1 MRHAY
6 TMHSCSVVHLCVNN
20 LCEQMYS
27 EYDPSFWHMSHQA
40 HQKAAEQRSSQK
52 KISSRSTEES
62 SAEPS
67 GGIVLPICPPPPQAH
82 DMFVPLRQNLL
93 RDEALLA
100 VLAAV
105 LKACVQ
111 RSSSSSSGSGSG
123 SAAVAVSETQL
134 ERAVLLLTL
143 SVHVYTSIKASASG
157 TASSESS
164 SAQDKL
170 RAYAANMRK
179 HSIVQLLNT
188 VKNSDWLSEDTARRG
203 NITWVINGL
212 EALTGQGTL
221 YMLYYYHR
229 HHYLIYYDNSANFK

>member
-1 MRHAY
+1 MNTVY
-6 TMHSCSVVHLCVNN
+6 
-20 LCEQMYS
+20 EQMYS

-40 HQKAAEQRSSQK
+40 HQKAAEQRASLI
-52 KISSRSTEES
+52 KISARSTEEK

-67 GGIVLPICPPPPQAH
+67 SGTVLPICPPPPQAH
-82 DMFVPLRQNLL
+82 EMFVPVRQNLL

-111 RSSSSSSGSGSG
+111 RSSSGGSSSGSS
-123 SAAVAVSETQL
+123 SAAVAVSEMQL
-134 ERAVLLLTL
+134 ERAVHLLTL
-143 SVHVYTSIKASASG
+143 SVHVYSSIKANA
-157 TASSESS
+157 TASTDSS
-164 SAQDKL
+164 DSSVQDKL
-170 RAYAANMRK
+170 RAYAAVIRK

-212 EALTGQGTL
+212 EALVGGTL
-221 YMLYYYHR
+221 L
-229 HHYLIYYDNSANFK
+229 

>member
-1 MRHAY
+1 M
-6 TMHSCSVVHLCVNN
+6 HLCTLLYNSVSTNFY
-20 LCEQMYS
+20 EQMYS

-52 KISSRSTEES
+52 KSSSRFTEEP

-67 GGIVLPICPPPPQAH
+67 GGTVLPICPPPPQAH
-82 DMFVPLRQNLL
+82 AMFVPLRQTLL

-111 RSSSSSSGSGSG
+111 RSSSSSSSSGSSG

-134 ERAVLLLTL
+134 ERAVHLLTL
-143 SVHVYTSIKASASG
+143 SVHVYTSIKASA
-157 TASSESS
+157 TARNDSS

-170 RAYAANMRK
+170 KAYAAVIRR
-179 HSIVQLLNT
+179 HSIAQLLNT

-203 NITWVINGL
+203 NITWIVTGL
-212 EALTGQGTL
+212 EALFGQGTI
-221 YMLYYYHR
+221 
-229 HHYLIYYDNSANFK
+229 YLLSSPLLSSL